1 MTSRIFHVK
10 IFLQMMCILLL
21 GAGALHAAQ
30 SSIIEASGYACMGDD
45 KSRKQ
50 TEEIAIAD
58 AKRKAAESAL
68 THIKSETS
76 VKNYVIEKD
85 LVDAYASASVKILQE
100 LEKGWYKDETLGEC
114 YRVKLRAEVV
124 PDEKA
129 AVSVSQNSK
138 AIDDPAAPLNVRLW
152 TDKKEYGQGQDVKVY
167 IKGNKPFYA
176 RIIYKDAGGNVIQ
189 LLPNPFRSDNYF
201 NGGVVYEIPSGS
213 DRFTLEVSPPFGLE
227 EVTLYASSAP
237 LGELA
242 LKPVA
247 GVYEVLTESKDIGVR
262 TRGVKILEKTA
273 GAGTAGGKAQASEFV
288 EENAAVKTEKR

>member
-1 MTSRIFHVK
+1 MTSRIFHMK
-10 IFLQMMCILLL
+10 ILMQAALILLL
-21 GAGALHAAQ
+21 GATALHAAQ
-30 SSIIEASGYACMGDD
+30 SSIVEASGYACMGED

-50 TEEIAIAD
+50 TEDIAVND

-68 THIKSETS
+68 TYIKTETS

-85 LVDAYASASVKILQE
+85 LVDAYASASVRILQE
-100 LEKGWYKDETLGEC
+100 LEKGWYKDETIGEC
-114 YRVKLRAEVV
+114 YRVKVKAEVV

-129 AVSVSQNSK
+129 ASVSQNPK
-138 AIDDPAAPLNVRLW
+138 VIDDPAAPLNVRLW

-201 NGGVVYEIPSGS
+201 NGGVVYEIPSGN
-213 DRFTLEVSPPFGLE
+213 DRFTLEVSPPFGSE

-262 TRGVKILEKTA
+262 TRGVKILEKSA
-273 GAGTAGGKAQASEFV
+273 GVGTTGGKAQASEFV
-288 EENAAVKTEKR
+288 EEKSAVKTEKR

>member
-1 MTSRIFHVK
+1 MTSRVFHVK
-10 IFLQMMCILLL
+10 IFLQAICVLLL
-21 GAGALHAAQ
+21 GGTALHAAQ
-30 SSIIEASGYACMGDD
+30 SSIVVASGYACMGDD

-50 TEEIAIAD
+50 TEDIAVAD

-68 THIKSETS
+68 TYIKTETS
-76 VKNYVIEKD
+76 VKNYAIEKD
-85 LVDAYASASVKILQE
+85 LVDAYASASVRILNE
-100 LEKGWYKDETLGEC
+100 LEKGWYRDDTLGEC
-114 YRVKLRAEVV
+114 YRVKVKAEVI
-124 PDEKA
+124 PDEK
-129 AVSVSQNSK
+129 AVSVSQNPK
-138 AIDDPAAPLNVRLW
+138 AQGFIDDPLAPLTVRLW

-201 NGGVVYEIPSGS
+201 NGGVVYEVPSGN
-213 DRFTLEVSPPFGLE
+213 DRFTLEVTPPFGSE

-247 GVYEVLTESKDIGVR
+247 GVYEVLTESKDIGAR
-262 TRGVKILEKTA
+262 TRGVKILEK
-273 GAGTAGGKAQASEFV
+273 TAGGKAQASEFV
-288 EENAAVKTEKR
+288 EEKSAVKTEKR